1 MDLPLSSQARGEI
14 LRRFLAEDIGRGD
27 ITSEA
32 TVPEDCRAEAEFEAK
47 SPLVLAGMELA
58 LETLRLLDPRLTT
71 HTALS
76 DGQSVR
82 SGEILVRISG
92 NARAL
97 LAGERVALNLLQHL
111 SGVATLTRRFVDAVA
126 GTGVEILDTR
136 KTTSGLRAFEKYAVT
151 IGGGKNHRFA
161 LDDAILIKDNHM
173 RIAGGVGAAI
183 RAAMK
188 ARGNARWVEAEVTN
202 LAELDEAIA
211 ERPNVILLDNFL
223 PVDVREA
230 VSRVRNNPRGHIRL
244 EASGGITLETVRIFA
259 EAGVDW
265 ISVGALTHSAPAS
278 DISLEIRVK

>member
-1 MDLPLSSQARGEI
+1 VDLPLSSQARGEI

-136 KTTSGLRAFEKYAVT
+136 KTTPGLRAFEKYAVT

>member
-136 KTTSGLRAFEKYAVT
+136 KTTPGLRAFEKYAVT